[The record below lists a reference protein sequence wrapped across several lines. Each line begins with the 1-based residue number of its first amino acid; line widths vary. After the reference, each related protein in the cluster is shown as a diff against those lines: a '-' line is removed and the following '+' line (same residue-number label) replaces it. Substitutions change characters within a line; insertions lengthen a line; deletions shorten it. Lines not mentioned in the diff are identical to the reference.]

1 MLVQE
6 TERRLTTCFRLLQPH
21 IVSRPAER
29 DTFTRLNSSMIMRIG
44 FKVFSPVI
52 NSVGTFNRLTTSRST
67 IGNESCD
74 VVSAFHS

>member
-1 MLVQE
+1 
-6 TERRLTTCFRLLQPH
+6 
-21 IVSRPAER
+21 
-29 DTFTRLNSSMIMRIG
+29 MIIRIG

-74 VVSAFHS
+74 VVSASILEYCS